1 VDNGIV
7 ELIKVLYIC
16 TNKNNIMTLEGMF
29 TKSELDLFNHPKGI
43 TENWLDLLIKFE
55 DHKRACNAYGI
66 VGAGVYRTHK

>member
-1 VDNGIV
+1 
-7 ELIKVLYIC
+7 
-16 TNKNNIMTLEGMF
+16 MTLEGMF